1 MATYD
6 IFAPFYDAVQGDR
19 AEEITYLGSLIERH
33 HPRATTV
40 LELACG
46 TGSVMEELEPR
57 YELTGVDLSE
67 RMLELAAQRLPRARL
82 LQADMARLDLGE
94 TFDVVLC
101 VYDSINHLL
110 SFEQWEAVFDRARD
124 HLNDRGLFVFDVN
137 TEQRLALLNE
147 RPAWAHWFGD
157 GNLLV
162 MDVTASGD
170 GATGVWG
177 VRVFENLGRSGY
189 RLHSEEIHE
198 VSFPL
203 ERIKAG
209 LSERYRRV
217 WAYDAQRARPTSR
230 SERLHFVCRK

>member
-1 MATYD
+1 MTVYD
-6 IFAPFYDAVQGDR
+6 VFARFYDAVQGDR
-19 AEEITYLGSLIERH
+19 AEEIAYLRSLIEKH

-46 TGSVMEELEPR
+46 TGSVMEQLAPR
-57 YELTGVDLSE
+57 YDATGVDLSE
-67 RMLELAAQRLPRARL
+67 GMLELASQKLPRARL

-110 SFEQWEAVFDRARD
+110 SFEEWEAVFDRARE
-124 HLNDRGLFVFDVN
+124 HLTDGGLFVFDIN
-137 TEQRLALLNE
+137 TEKRLEALNE
-147 RPAWAHWFGD
+147 RPSWAHWFGD

-162 MDVTASGD
+162 MDVTPGPD
-170 GATGVWG
+170 GVSVWG
-177 VRVFENLGRSGY
+177 VRVFEHLGQSTY
-189 RLHSEEIHE
+189 RLHSEDMRE

-203 ERIKAG
+203 ERIKAS
-209 LSERYRRV
+209 LRERYRRV
-217 WAYDAQRARPTSR
+217 WTHDAQRARPTSR

>member
-1 MATYD
+1 
-6 IFAPFYDAVQGDR
+6 
-19 AEEITYLGSLIERH
+19 
-33 HPRATTV
+33 
-40 LELACG
+40 
-46 TGSVMEELEPR
+46 
-57 YELTGVDLSE
+57 VDLSE
-67 RMLELAAQRLPRARL
+67 RMLELAAQKLPRARL

-110 SFEQWEAVFDRARD
+110 SFEQWEAVFDRVRD
-124 HLNDRGLFVFDVN
+124 HLNDRGLFVFDIN

-170 GATGVWG
+170 GASVWG
-177 VRVFENLGRSGY
+177 VRVFENLGQSGY

-203 ERIKAG
+203 ERIKAS

-217 WAYDAQRARPTSR
+217 RAYDAQRARPTSR

>member
-67 RMLELAAQRLPRARL
+67 RMLELAAQKLPRARL

-110 SFEQWEAVFDRARD
+110 SFEEWEAVFDRARE
-124 HLNDRGLFVFDVN
+124 HLTDGGLFVFDIN
-137 TEQRLALLNE
+137 TEKRLEALNE
-147 RPAWAHWFGD
+147 RPSWAHWFGD

-162 MDVTASGD
+162 MDVTPGPD
-170 GATGVWG
+170 GVSVWC
-177 VRVFENLGRSGY
+177 VRVLEHLGQSTY
-189 RLHSEEIHE
+189 RLHSEDMRE

-203 ERIKAG
+203 ERIKAS
-209 LSERYRRV
+209 LRERYRRV
-217 WAYDAQRARPTSR
+217 WTHDAQRARPTSR